1 MSWIYSK
8 EYSTIVFLI
17 SHEIQNH
24 LLIRQTKNKSHI
36 NLCRY
41 RFRFNIFRCANIDII
56 NKEDSPAALL
66 INHEIKNHLLIR
78 QTGLDKGGVQN
89 VTYKF
94 RLIEII
100 FHFCCLVRL

>member
-1 MSWIYSK
+1 M
-8 EYSTIVFLI
+8 
-17 SHEIQNH
+17 
-24 LLIRQTKNKSHI
+24 IRQTKNNSHI
-36 NLCRY
+36 NVSRY
-41 RFRFNIFRCANIDII
+41 RFRFNIFKCAIINII

-89 VTYKF
+89 VTYNF

-100 FHFCCLVRL
+100 FHFCYLVRL

>member
-1 MSWIYSK
+1 MYVDLDSI
-8 EYSTIVFLI
+8 
-17 SHEIQNH
+17 
-24 LLIRQTKNKSHI
+24 LLNVHK
-36 NLCRY
+36 
-41 RFRFNIFRCANIDII
+41 II

-100 FHFCCLVRL
+100 FHFCCPVRL

>member
-1 MSWIYSK
+1 M
-8 EYSTIVFLI
+8 
-17 SHEIQNH
+17 
-24 LLIRQTKNKSHI
+24 IRQTKNKSHI
-36 NLCRY
+36 NVDIDS
-41 RFRFNIFRCANIDII
+41 IFLNVHNII
-56 NKEDSPAALL
+56 NKEDSPAVLL

>member
-1 MSWIYSK
+1 MYVDIDLDSL
-8 EYSTIVFLI
+8 FLNV
-17 SHEIQNH
+17 HN
-24 LLIRQTKNKSHI
+24 
-36 NLCRY
+36 
-41 RFRFNIFRCANIDII
+41 II

-78 QTGLDKGGVQN
+78 QTGLDKGGVQVQ

>member
-1 MSWIYSK
+1 M
-8 EYSTIVFLI
+8 
-17 SHEIQNH
+17 
-24 LLIRQTKNKSHI
+24 IRQTKNKSHI
-36 NLCRY
+36 NVDIDS
-41 RFRFNIFRCANIDII
+41 IFLNVHNII